1 MRAIVFGFLELDR
14 AVAGEELAVF
24 DRTGAR
30 TLTIGAKLRLVDSA
44 SLLSGSIF
52 AELTSDLAADVVST
66 LFDRGEIEVVEGF
79 VGAEDVLRKGF
90 EKMLEARVE
99 FGIRGGVKHGGL
111 P

>member
-1 MRAIVFGFLELDR
+1 MRWIA
-14 AVAGEELAVF
+14 
-24 DRTGAR
+24 GAR
-30 TLTIGAKLRLVDSA
+30 LLGGGIFAKLP
-44 SLLSGSIF
+44 
-52 AELTSDLAADVVST
+52 SDLAADVVST